1 MIIETKFNIGDTVY
15 YGDEISYEKGRV
27 DDISIHFMLNTYCV
41 MYKVDK
47 DYYTSFKGRRDE
59 VRFQEFGES
68 MLFSSPSNLI
78 EQQIAWNERQIEGI
92 KEKIEKLESQLKSLN
107 K

>member
-15 YGDEISYEKGRV
+15 YGDETSYDKGRV
-27 DDISIHFMLNTYCV
+27 DDMSILFMLNTHIV

-47 DYYTSFKGRRDE
+47 DYYTSFRGRPDN
-59 VRFQEFGES
+59 VRFQEFGEL

-78 EQQIAWNERQIEGI
+78 EQQISWNERQIEGI
-92 KEKIEKLESQLKSLN
+92 KEKIEKLKSQLKSLN